1 MKTQNKD
8 NKIQWLPILLI
19 AWNVFDIA
27 LHVAIDRVEP
37 LRITGNIV
45 GIAAALIVLLRFAK
59 PYAPYVLGLAAAAVV
74 VLNALFAS
82 ENGFGMVMLVLI
94 GGSLFMLLRWGQ
106 MKLMEAV
113 SQSGNTGTRFYQRWW
128 TALLISLVGVAI
140 IFVTG

>member
-1 MKTQNKD
+1 MKTHKD
-8 NKIQWLPILLI
+8 RKIPWLPILLI
-19 AWNVFDIA
+19 AWNIFDIVV
-27 LHVAIDRVEP
+27 HVRADQVESLRV
-37 LRITGNIV
+37 TGNIV

-59 PYAPYVLGLAAAAVV
+59 SYAPYVLGLAAAAVV

-82 ENGFGMVMLVLI
+82 ENGFGNAMLVLI

-113 SQSGNTGTRFYQRWW
+113 LQSGNTGTRLYQRWW
-128 TALLISLVGVAI
+128 IALLISLVGVAI